1 MDGNNNQQ
9 DIEQIK
15 AIIANKA
22 ERFKSRTGDVIF
34 AGVDGGTVKIA
45 PTGFCWR

>member
-1 MDGNNNQQ
+1 MQEQ

-15 AIIANKA
+15 AIIAKKA

-34 AGVDGGTVKIA
+34 AGVEDNTVKIA